1 MQLPEL
7 FEEKMKGLLGAEYDE
22 FRRSYGKERRQALRV
37 NPAKLSAA
45 EMKER
50 SPFTLEPVPW
60 AKNGFYYGAEDRP
73 GRHPWHEAGVYYIQ
87 EPSAM
92 SVAELAGY
100 SPGSGCWISARLPA
114 EKARSLRRHWRAGA
128 FWYPMRFTRRGR
140 RFWPPT
146 WSGWGSRML
155 W

>member
-45 EMKER
+45 EMKES

-60 AKNGFYYGAEDRP
+60 AKNGFYYGTEDRP

-92 SVAELAGY
+92 AVGVIYWL
-100 SPGSGCWISARLPA
+100 I
-114 EKARSLRRHWRAGA
+114 EKI
-128 FWYPMRFTRRGR
+128 
-140 RFWPPT
+140 
-146 WSGWGSRML
+146 
-155 W
+155 